1 MELPSQPG
9 LTLTAYSAEPA
20 TPAHD
25 TLRLLAAWEST
36 EDASAAADR
45 G

>member
-20 TPAHD
+20 T
-25 TLRLLAAWEST
+25 RE
-36 EDASAAADR
+36 
-45 G
+45 